1 MSESPISR
9 LLLLTVAV
17 VAAFVIPASIAQA
30 DQMTVFTCHDPAG
43 HAVGHDGWT
52 IARTGD
58 QHMTAADTCGASGQG
73 TLSLD
78 LGENPSGYQNGAR
91 IEWVFQAPSWATI
104 ANYAIQVPDSYA
116 YPYAGAGQGQVAMWA
131 SDESDP
137 VYDYRNYG
145 GGSWGAGVVQRT
157 PPAPV
162 SAININA
169 SCDGATGACPT
180 NVHISHVD
188 VSAATLVLSDATTPS
203 VTNLGGSLAS
213 PSTLTGAVE
222 VSFDAA
228 DSGPGVYSAWL
239 VVDGNPQPAVILNSN
254 SGWCQNLGQTTDG
267 TRSFAHPTPCA
278 QSTTGSLTLDT
289 TRLADGRHA
298 VKLVVDDAAGN
309 ATSAF
314 NAQVTTDNAPTDSS
328 PPTVLA
334 PSQVFVGAVLST
346 QPGAWSAPSGAG
358 SIAYGYQWEDCDA
371 QGNSCQ
377 AIAGAQ
383 NASYTPAPSDVGHTL
398 RVLVNASDSDGL
410 ASAASAATSAVLS
423 SQGSLGALPGPGTAG
438 TSGVLGSGS
447 AVGQGAPNGMVAS
460 EGAVLHLGVRRT
472 ISRSFARRSLK
483 IPGRLLDSHGHPI
496 GGATLDVL
504 QQIAGSGALQVI
516 RHANTRAN
524 GSFVAQVPGGPSRI
538 IEVAYRAFSGD
549 ANYAAQ
555 AKIKESVGAGV
566 QLNISPRGTSS
577 TGTITLRGRVVGP
590 VPSQGV
596 VVELLVHYRG
606 RWEPFRDPRTDSRG
620 RFEVAY
626 QFEGGV
632 GRFPFR
638 AEVFGGQSGF
648 PFTHGDSRPVNV
660 TTN

>member
-1 MSESPISR
+1 MSGSPISR
-9 LLLLTVAV
+9 LLVLAVAV

-30 DQMTVFTCHDPAG
+30 NQMTVFTCHDPAG

-58 QHMTAADTCGASGQG
+58 QHMTAADACGASGQG

-104 ANYAIQVPDSYA
+104 VNYAIQVPDSYA

-169 SCDGATGACPT
+169 SCDGATGVCPA

-239 VVDGNPQPAVILNSN
+239 VVDGNPQSAVILNPN
-254 SGWCQNLGQTTDG
+254 SGWCQSLGQTTDG

-309 ATSAF
+309 TTSAF
-314 NAQVTTDNAPTDSS
+314 NAQVTTDNAPADSS
-328 PPTVLA
+328 PPTIIA
-334 PSQVFVGAVLST
+334 PSQVFAGAALST
-346 QPGAWSAPSGAG
+346 QPGAWSAPTGAG

-371 QGNSCQ
+371 QGNNCQ
-377 AIAGAQ
+377 AISSAQ
-383 NASYTPAPSDVGHTL
+383 SASYTPAPSDVGHTL

-410 ASAASAATSAVLS
+410 TSAASAATSVVLS
-423 SQGSLGALPGPGTAG
+423 PQGSLGALPGPGTTG

-460 EGAVLHLGVRRT
+460 ETAVLRLGVHHA
-472 ISRSFARRSLK
+472 ISRSFARRALK
-483 IPGRLLDSHGHPI
+483 VPGRLLDSHGHPI
-496 GGATLDVL
+496 GGATLNIL
-504 QQIAGSGALQVI
+504 QQTAGSTTLKVI
-516 RHANTRAN
+516 AHAKTRAN
-524 GSFVAQVPGGPSRI
+524 GSFVVGVPAGPSRL
-538 IEVAYRAFSGD
+538 IEVGYRAFSGD
-549 ANYAAQ
+549 AAYAAK
-555 AKIKESVGAGV
+555 AKINESVGAGV
-566 QLNISPRGTSS
+566 QLNISPRRTSS
-577 TGTITLRGRVVGP
+577 AGTIRLSGRVQGP
-590 VPSQGV
+590 IPKQGTLID
-596 VVELLVHYRG
+596 LLVHYRG
-606 RWEPFRDPRTDSRG
+606 RWEPFRTPRTDSNG
-620 RFEVAY
+620 RFEVVY

-638 AEVFGGQSGF
+638 ADVPAGQAGF
-648 PFTHGDSRPVNV
+648 PFSDGSSKVVNV
-660 TTN
+660 IAG